1 MSKFEKSFYKLI
13 SYSRSKITLNIFN
26 FITNI
31 EDSIYIL
38 PYLYLGNINSSS
50 DIEFLNSK
58 NITSIVNCS
67 CDIPFND
74 YFKDKNMFRL
84 KINDDKETENI
95 KKFEEDILKTIKFI
109 DYEITNKR
117 PVLVHCYFGLMR
129 SATVIGCYLIIK
141 YKMSVEDA
149 IHLLKKKN
157 AFTFNSHY
165 NFIEVLNNVHE
176 KFNT

>member
-13 SYSRSKITLNIFN
+13 SYSRSKLTLNRFN
-26 FITNI
+26 FVTNT

-50 DIEFLNSK
+50 DLEFLNSK

-67 CDIPFND
+67 LDIPFND
-74 YFKDKNMFRL
+74 YFKDKNTFRL
-84 KINDDKETENI
+84 NIDDNKEIENI
-95 KKFEEDILKTIKFI
+95 KKFEEDILKTIRFI

-117 PVLVHCYFGLMR
+117 SVLVHCYFGLMR
-129 SATVIGCYLIIK
+129 SATVIGSYLIIK

-149 IHLLKKKN
+149 VNLLKKKN
-157 AFTFNSHY
+157 IFTFNSHY
-165 NFIEVLNNVHE
+165 NFIEVLQNVHE
-176 KFNT
+176 KFNR